1 MKALRLLLSVFVKGV
16 IGIAA
21 VYFTNLALSNW
32 HIAVGINACNGI
44 IIGILGLSGY
54 LLLYVLVCIDIA
66 IFNK

>member
-1 MKALRLLLSVFVKGV
+1 MRALRLLLSILAKSI
-16 IGIAA
+16 IGIVAI
-21 VYFTNLALSNW
+21 YFTNLALSNW

-66 IFNK
+66 IFK